1 MPRPV
6 RSAPGLGVSPPFASR
21 ARAGV
26 FKSSRVLPSVMSA
39 STDAEIVPP
48 TERACTVCGRRDV
61 WDEAT
66 ENWVI
71 AHEDGERQVG
81 NPNCIHEWD
90 INGEYNPVAETRAG
104 TD

>member
-26 FKSSRVLPSVMSA
+26 FKSSRALASGMSA

-48 TERACTVCGRRDV
+48 TERACTSCGRRDV

-71 AHEDGERQVG
+71 AREDGERRVG
-81 NPNCIHEWD
+81 NPHCIHEWD
-90 INGEYNPVAETRAG
+90 INGAYNPVAES
-104 TD
+104 D